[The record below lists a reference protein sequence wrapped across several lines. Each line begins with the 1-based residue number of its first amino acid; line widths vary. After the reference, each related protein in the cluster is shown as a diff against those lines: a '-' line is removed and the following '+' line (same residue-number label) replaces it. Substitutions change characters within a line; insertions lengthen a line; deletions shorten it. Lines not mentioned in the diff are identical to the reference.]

1 MFDFGGS
8 LTIGGFLTMRV
19 AIESPAELNAETRHH
34 VHWFRGN
41 LRLPLTFKPRTLRGL
56 GMALSPK
63 TESSG
68 AGTGATQ
75 RSSADLEADIRQLRE
90 DFAKLVEQLSTTGE
104 HGYGAARRAA
114 LGGVDQL
121 RSQGEAVIE
130 ELRSS
135 AVDMEEQLKNTVR
148 EKPVTALAIA
158 AGLGYFLALLS
169 RR

>member
-1 MFDFGGS
+1 
-8 LTIGGFLTMRV
+8 
-19 AIESPAELNAETRHH
+19 
-34 VHWFRGN
+34 
-41 LRLPLTFKPRTLRGL
+41 
-56 GMALSPK
+56 MALSPK
-63 TESSG
+63 AESSG
-68 AGTGATQ
+68 AGTDAGATQ
-75 RSSADLEADIRQLRE
+75 LSSADLEADIRQLRE

-135 AVDMEEQLKNTVR
+135 AVNMEEQLKNTVR

-158 AGLGYFLALLS
+158 AGIGYFLALLS